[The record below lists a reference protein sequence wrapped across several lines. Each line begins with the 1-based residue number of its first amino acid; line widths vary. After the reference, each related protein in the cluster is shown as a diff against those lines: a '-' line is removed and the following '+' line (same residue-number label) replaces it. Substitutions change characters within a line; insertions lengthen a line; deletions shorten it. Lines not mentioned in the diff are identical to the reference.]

1 MDGAVF
7 HPVKETFTVC
17 GKGAEEQDTGG
28 GGGGG
33 EEGGQVSDPSVEN

>member
-28 GGGGG
+28 